1 MIAGMD
7 WHALDWHAVVAV
19 AIFLVTYVVIA
30 AGKLPGFHLDRAGA
44 AILGAAAMVATGVLP
59 LELAYQAIDLGTL
72 VLLTGMM
79 IVVANLRL
87 SGAFRLVTA
96 WAVARAHRPIL
107 LLAATTLATGVLS
120 AFLVNDA
127 ICLVMTPLVIE
138 LARALRR
145 DPVPYLLAVAMAA
158 NIGSVATITGNPQN
172 MIIGSLSQLPYRDF
186 TLALAPV
193 AAAGLVVTILLIAL
207 LCPRE
212 ILTWTRL
219 EGTAP
224 RVRVHRWLALKS
236 VAVTLLMIAL
246 FFAGRPVP
254 EVAITGGAVLLL
266 TRSVKAEKV
275 YRQIDLP
282 LLLMFAGLFIVVAG
296 LEHALIT
303 PDLLARAQALRLDDP
318 RMLTGVTAVLSN
330 LVSNVPAVLLL
341 KPFVVALPDPNR
353 AWLVVAMA
361 STLAGNLTL
370 LGSVANLI
378 VAQGAAAYGVRIGFW
393 EYARVGAP
401 LTLATLALGAAWL

>member
-1 MIAGMD
+1 MIAD
-7 WHALDWHAVVAV
+7 LDWHAVVAV
-19 AIFLVTYVVIA
+19 AIFLATYLVIA

-44 AILGAAAMVATGVLP
+44 AVLGAAAMVATGVLP

-96 WAVARAHRPIL
+96 WAVGRAHRPIL
-107 LLAATTLATGVLS
+107 LLAATTLATGLLS

-186 TLALAPV
+186 TMALAPV
-193 AAAGLVVTILLIAL
+193 AAMGLVLTILLTVL

-212 ILTWTRL
+212 LLNWTRL
-219 EGTAP
+219 EGKAP

-236 VAVTLLMIAL
+236 VAVTLLMIVS

-254 EVAITGGAVLLL
+254 EVAIMGGAVLLL

-282 LLLMFAGLFIVVAG
+282 LLLMFAGLFVVVAG
-296 LEHALIT
+296 LEHALVT

-318 RMLTGVTAVLSN
+318 WMLTGVTAALSN
-330 LVSNVPAVLLL
+330 IVSNVPAVLLL
-341 KPFVVALPDPNR
+341 KPFVASLPDPDR

-378 VAQGAAAYGVRIGFW
+378 VAQRAAAYGVRIGFW
-393 EYARVGAP
+393 HYARVGAP